1 MNNRGRILGSK
12 LAVLLAFAT
21 VWYLIYTVVLN
32 SAGYALFCLVRP
44 DIANGYFTD
53 GSHGY
58 WISVW
63 VLYYFELVFYI
74 FLSAILGLKMK
85 PLSAIA
91 TVIAVFYGSMFL
103 FDLPLVKFIMPEFY
117 KQRAI
122 NSNSLSSLSTT
133 HLYTAAYG
141 VIVVLAA
148 VIMYV
153 LGKKRIDRI
162 EA

>member
-1 MNNRGRILGSK
+1 
-12 LAVLLAFAT
+12 
-21 VWYLIYTVVLN
+21 
-32 SAGYALFCLVRP
+32 
-44 DIANGYFTD
+44 
-53 GSHGY
+53 
-58 WISVW
+58 
-63 VLYYFELVFYI
+63 
-74 FLSAILGLKMK
+74 MK

-103 FDLPLVKFIMPEFY
+103 FDLPLVKFIMSEFY

-153 LGKKRIDRI
+153 LGKKRIDKI

>member
-1 MNNRGRILGSK
+1 M
-12 LAVLLAFAT
+12 
-21 VWYLIYTVVLN
+21 
-32 SAGYALFCLVRP
+32 FCLVRP

-74 FLSAILGLKMK
+74 FLSAILSLKMK

-141 VIVVLAA
+141 AIVVLAA